1 MAIDPVCGMTVDEQ
15 KAPATAVHHG
25 TTYYFCA
32 PGCKR
37 RFEADP
43 DKILQTGPQGMAK
56 PVAQPTVQMVT
67 LGPTRKITPVQTG
80 TGTAKTQ
87 SQSL

>member
-1 MAIDPVCGMTVDEQ
+1 MTVEE
-15 KAPATAVHHG
+15 KTAAATTVYNG

-43 DKILQTGPQGMAK
+43 EKILQAGPQGMAQ
-56 PVAQPTVQMVT
+56 PAVQPTVQMVT
-67 LGPTRKITPVQTG
+67 LGPT
-80 TGTAKTQ
+80 
-87 SQSL
+87 